1 MCGYGLDRGVSG
13 YGQAGCAVMVCIEMA
28 EFTDRWD
35 VWLWNGSSW
44 LRVGTVGCE
53 VMDWI
58 VLAQYT
64 DRWDVQLWT
73 GSIWLRLRTGGMC
86 GYGLNRAG

>member
-1 MCGYGLDRGVSG
+1 V
-13 YGQAGCAVMVCIEMA
+13 YGQVK
-28 EFTDRWD
+28 
-35 VWLWNGSSW
+35 
-44 LRVGTVGCE
+44 CE

-58 VLAQYT
+58 ELDQYT

-73 GSIWLRLRTGGMC
+73 GSSWLRIRTVGMG